1 MDDEKVQSLA
11 RSFERWTILI
21 LIAMMVLVIAAAT
34 VDLGYIIVHQMLVP
48 PRYILLDP
56 AEVVEVLGAFLMVLI
71 ALELLETVKIY
82 LQEKVVHVEVVL
94 LVAIVAIA
102 RKVIILDVKHLDPMI
117 QFGIAAII
125 AATCV
130 GYYFLRKGMKSGNS

>member
-1 MDDEKVQSLA
+1 MDDEKFQSLV

-56 AEVVEVLGAFLMVLI
+56 EEVVEVLGAFLMVLI

-82 LQEKVVHVEVVL
+82 LQEQVVHVEVVL
-94 LVAIVAIA
+94 SVAIVAIA